1 MTGANLLVPP
11 VFFALGLVVMAGLH
25 RFVAVITVI
34 PESLGWLAAV
44 PVLLSMLV
52 GVPAILEFRRNRT
65 SVHPH
70 HQPSA
75 LVTGGPYRFT
85 RNPMYLALTLLL
97 VGVAIRLG
105 TLTPFVVV
113 PTFMLVIQRRF
124 VVSEER
130 RLAELFGPAFDEYR
144 RRVRRW
150 L

>member
-1 MTGANLLVPP
+1 M
-11 VFFALGLVVMAGLH
+11 ALAAMAALH
-25 RFVAVITVI
+25 RFLPVAEVM
-34 PESLGWLAAV
+34 PSSLRWLAAV
-44 PVLLSMLV
+44 PVLLSGLLGPAAIV
-52 GVPAILEFRRNRT
+52 GFRRRGT

-97 VGVAIRLG
+97 SGVAMWLG
-105 TLTPFVVV
+105 TLTPFLVV
-113 PTFMLVIQRRF
+113 PTFILVIQRRF
-124 VVSEER
+124 IVNEEQ
-130 RLAELFGPAFDEYR
+130 RLAALFGPAFEDYR